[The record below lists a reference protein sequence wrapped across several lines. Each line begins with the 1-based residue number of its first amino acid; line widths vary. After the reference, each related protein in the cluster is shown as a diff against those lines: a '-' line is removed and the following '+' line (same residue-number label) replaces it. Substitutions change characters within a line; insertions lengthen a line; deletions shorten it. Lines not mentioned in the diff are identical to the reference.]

1 MSFLIIPKK
10 ASVFLLEFDEEEVSK
25 QRRDG
30 GRNAIV
36 FFSFF
41 PFPIQIPLLF
51 GVFLWLQ
58 FPPAKDTEVMVF
70 LPSGAFKFI
79 LYFLPAEK
87 KHLLPNISVESFWNC
102 GCVRRYTASIFWCLC
117 VYVMSCFGR
126 LRVEL
131 KHEAF
136 LEFGGMTAGVG
147 SGKG

>member
-30 GRNAIV
+30 GWNAIV

-58 FPPAKDTEVMVF
+58 FPPAKDTEVTVF

-87 KHLLPNISVESFWNC
+87 ETFASKHIS
-102 GCVRRYTASIFWCLC
+102 RI
-117 VYVMSCFGR
+117 
-126 LRVEL
+126 
-131 KHEAF
+131 F
-136 LEFGGMTAGVG
+136 LELQMREKVYSEHFLVFVCVCNELLWKTQG
-147 SGKG
+147 